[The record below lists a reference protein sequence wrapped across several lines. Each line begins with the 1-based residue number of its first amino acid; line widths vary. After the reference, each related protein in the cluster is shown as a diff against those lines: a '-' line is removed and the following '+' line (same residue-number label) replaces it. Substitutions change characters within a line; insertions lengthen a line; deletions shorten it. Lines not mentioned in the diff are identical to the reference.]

1 MVLLSLTQSLTSFLI
16 ALDQNRDH
24 KNKYGLAVALA
35 QIIAHRASQDNFQ
48 LVIITHD
55 EEFVSMMKQELAS
68 QAGFDMPDKYFQV
81 SREESSDGCFYSK
94 IKSIDWDEI

>member
-1 MVLLSLTQSLTSFLI
+1 M
-16 ALDQNRDH
+16 
-24 KNKYGLAVALA
+24 
-35 QIIAHRASQDNFQ
+35 
-48 LVIITHD
+48 IITHD